1 MNNWSRCYKNPVL
14 FKNRRDNSRVTFS
27 NVCFHFSFLRVWN
40 LAQQSGD
47 KAFFSARRLGRARCC
62 VEWLQRRRRR
72 RIRSG
77 CAAHWTVYL
86 HLQEHMSQTP
96 GPISD
101 YGVHSLPWWAAAAK
115 ISIMC
120 CQVAECR
127 EEKLVYLLHTAAP
140 IGTNSK
146 VNWVRIILLL
156 RILYSFYHG
165 KITCNIR
172 LYLQFHFYKT
182 SLQGLFFL
190 ICWVKKKKSKQTV
203 ENNNS
208 RLEHTQIINIQHSR
222 TSKPK
227 LYNTHINKYRHS
239 LTAPRQ
245 IFLQPRTCTIRHF
258 PHEL

>member
-1 MNNWSRCYKNPVL
+1 MNNKSRRYKNPVL

-47 KAFFSARRLGRARCC
+47 KAFFSPRWLRRAQCC
-62 VEWLQRRRRR
+62 VEGLQRRRW
-72 RIRSG
+72 IRFG
-77 CAAHWTVYL
+77 CTARWTVYL
-86 HLQEHMSQTP
+86 HLQEHMSQAP

-101 YGVHSLPWWAAAAK
+101 YGVHSLPWWVSAAK
-115 ISIMC
+115 ISISS
-120 CQVAECR
+120 CQVAER
-127 EEKLVYLLHTAAP
+127 WEERLVYLLHTAAP

-182 SLQGLFFL
+182 SLQGLFF
-190 ICWVKKKKSKQTV
+190 
-203 ENNNS
+203 
-208 RLEHTQIINIQHSR
+208 
-222 TSKPK
+222 
-227 LYNTHINKYRHS
+227 
-239 LTAPRQ
+239 
-245 IFLQPRTCTIRHF
+245 
-258 PHEL
+258 